1 MLIKILVG
9 GTVTIGQSAAQALS
23 INRMANVI
31 IRKVNIQVCLS
42 VGV

>member
-9 GTVTIGQSAAQALS
+9 GTVTIGQSAAQALG
-23 INRMANVI
+23 INWMVNVI
-31 IRKVNIQVCLS
+31 VKKVNIQVCLS